1 MENPRRTSIQAT
13 VKSVCSISYVSEK
26 LQVSRPTLYK
36 YMDLYDT
43 GGRDRIPERVLRF
56 FDYLTSARRSEDDAI
71 LYFIRESG
79 RSEEP
84 AQERSQPRDGP
95 SVTCR
100 TGGDREMI
108 LFPDAENPS
117 DIAVEVSME
126 IDGRMTVI
134 GEYRPAPG
142 RRFVTID
149 DLIPENTFYYTV
161 RSVSDGRV
169 ISGPEPF
176 TVGGKDRVR

>member
-1 MENPRRTSIQAT
+1 
-13 VKSVCSISYVSEK
+13 
-26 LQVSRPTLYK
+26 
-36 YMDLYDT
+36 
-43 GGRDRIPERVLRF
+43 
-56 FDYLTSARRSEDDAI
+56 
-71 LYFIRESG
+71 
-79 RSEEP
+79 
-84 AQERSQPRDGP
+84 
-95 SVTCR
+95 
-100 TGGDREMI
+100 MI

-169 ISGPEPF
+169 VSGPEAF